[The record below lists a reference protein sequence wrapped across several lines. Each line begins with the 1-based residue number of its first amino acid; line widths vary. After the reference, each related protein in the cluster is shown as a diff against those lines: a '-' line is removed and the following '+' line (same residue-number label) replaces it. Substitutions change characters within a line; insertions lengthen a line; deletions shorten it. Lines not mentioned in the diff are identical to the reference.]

1 MQQETLTGAQTGAQ
15 GAQVAVSQVG
25 SAVVQAGSQGSLTVL
40 ITVSPASAVTDVSVV
55 SSSGYPALDAAAVA
69 AGWACRFQ
77 MNGHSG
83 RYRTTYRFELRGGD
97 DDW

>member
-1 MQQETLTGAQTGAQ
+1 MKTMKSTIAKAKQLMALL
-15 GAQVAVSQVG
+15 AVC
-25 SAVVQAGSQGSLTVL
+25 T
-40 ITVSPASAVTDVSVV
+40 
-55 SSSGYPALDAAAVA
+55 AAVA

-77 MNGHSG
+77 MNGHPG

>member
-1 MQQETLTGAQTGAQ
+1 MVQAGAQ
-15 GAQVAVSQVG
+15 GSV
-25 SAVVQAGSQGSLTVL
+25 TVL